1 MIESA
6 HIKNFQK
13 HKDLKIEFTEGINVI
28 TGESDAGKSA
38 VIRALRW
45 VLENRPSGNKF
56 KTKGTAPSTSVNV
69 EIIIDGEEISRTKST
84 SKNEY
89 FFQGETFK
97 AMGSEV
103 PEPISNFTNIS
114 SLNIQRQFDE
124 HFLFQYPDSKVSK
137 MINDVSG
144 MEEIIHAL
152 EETNRRVRK
161 GKSEEE
167 FLCELIDEKEKEIN
181 KLSKYEIFESK
192 IKKIKRKID
201 NICDK
206 EEVVEKLR
214 KLLIQTK
221 KIQEEKIHKNVLNK
235 ITEKY
240 FEVVEVSYQLVPKIE
255 STNRLK
261 KSIDRY
267 RSLENEPKIKFV
279 PIDLKIQEI
288 KKSKIKLEKKDKD
301 LFSLKKKIEAYTILN
316 EDSLS
321 VSKKLEDLENKIGDL
336 KKRLKICPVCNKR
349 W

>member
-1 MIESA
+1 MITSV

-13 HKDLKIEFTEGINVI
+13 HKDLKLEFTNGINVI
-28 TGESDAGKSA
+28 TGESDTGKSA

-69 EIIIDGEEISRTKST
+69 DLIIDGEEITRTKST

-97 AMGSEV
+97 AMGSDV
-103 PEPISNFTNIS
+103 PESISNFTNIS

-161 GKSEEE
+161 AKSEEE
-167 FLCELIDEKEKEIN
+167 FICDLVDEKEKEIQ
-181 KLSKYEIFESK
+181 KLSSYEKLESRVLGISSKMKKLESK
-192 IKKIKRKID
+192 
-201 NICDK
+201 
-206 EEVVEKLR
+206 EEDFEKLR
-214 KLLIQTK
+214 KLLIQAK
-221 KIQEEKIHKNVLNK
+221 RVQEEKLHKNVLGK
-235 ITEKY
+235 VIKVYQDIVGIT
-240 FEVVEVSYQLVPKIE
+240 YQLVPKIN
-255 STNRLK
+255 STKRLG
-261 KSIDRY
+261 KSIDSY
-267 RSLENEPKIKFV
+267 RILSNEPKIKFK
-279 PIDLKIQEI
+279 PIDGLMSQINKQRKIIE
-288 KKSKIKLEKKDKD
+288 KKERDISSLEKKISTYKNLDESSVETGLNIQELDKAVH
-301 LFSLKKKIEAYTILN
+301 S
-316 EDSLS
+316 
-321 VSKKLEDLENKIGDL
+321 L
-336 KKRLKICPVCNKR
+336 KKRLKVCPMCNKE